1 MIIVDTDV
9 LIEIFDKNSRSGE
22 AALNAILE
30 NREPF
35 CTTSINQHELL
46 YGIMKYNKHVPE
58 ELSAIPILDY
68 TKRDADLSPHLELEL
83 EKKGKRIARMD
94 AMIAAVA
101 INNKAKF
108 YTNNKK
114 HFREFKEFGLELL

>member
-1 MIIVDTDV
+1 MIIIDTDV
-9 LIEIFDKNSRSGE
+9 LIEIFDKNSQSGE

-35 CTTSINQHELL
+35 FTTSINQHELL

-68 TKRDADLSPHLELEL
+68 TKRDANLSPRLELEL
-83 EKKGKRIARMD
+83 EKKGKRNARMD

-114 HFREFKEFGLELL
+114 HFKEFKEFGLELL

>member
-9 LIEIFDKNSRSGE
+9 LIEIFDKNSESGQV
-22 AALNAILE
+22 ALDAIVGSM
-30 NREPF
+30 EPF
-35 CTTSINQHELL
+35 CTTSINRHELL
-46 YGIMKYNKHVPE
+46 YGVMKYNKKVPE

-68 TKRDADLSPHLELEL
+68 TKCDAELSPQLELAL
-83 EKKGKRIARMD
+83 ERKGKKIARMD

-114 HFREFKEFGLELL
+114 HFMEFKEFGLELF